1 MSASYLR
8 FLFILPS
15 YLHHFS
21 WICRGLPTGSFCRP
35 LRGCR
40 ILEEESG
47 CRSRS
52 AIDGLDERRGWR
64 GNTPTDIWRDKE
76 GSHLFRYFSAALA
89 SHVSLVYAI
98 LSSPH
103 YSGLERA
110 WTHMTNA
117 LRILV
122 LFFIGYPLCRWTLE
136 HSGFQRF
143 RELGL

>member
-1 MSASYLR
+1 V
-8 FLFILPS
+8 
-15 YLHHFS
+15 
-21 WICRGLPTGSFCRP
+21 
-35 LRGCR
+35 
-40 ILEEESG
+40 
-47 CRSRS
+47 RSRF
-52 AIDGLDERRGWR
+52 AIDGLDEDTGGSGATHPRTSGETRRGR
-64 GNTPTDIWRDKE
+64 IFFGN
-76 GSHLFRYFSAALA
+76 FSASLA
-89 SHVSLVYAI
+89 SHVSWVYAI

-136 HSGFQRF
+136 LSGFRRF